1 MKFEIKERIKG
12 SGDWEIYHRGDDQL
26 CLNGDVIGYCAKIDH
41 KSFEILDIKI
51 CDKALRKKGYG
62 TIFVKMYEDMA
73 KKRGFTQMIAK
84 VFKGNIKGINF
95 WENHVNWTKNREYKD
110 QWIFIKNL

>member
-73 KKRGFTQMIAK
+73 KERKFSNIIAK
-84 VFKGNIKGINF
+84 VEEGNIDGINF
-95 WENHVNWTKNREYKD
+95 WEKHVNWTKGENVEG
-110 QWIFIKNL
+110 QWIFYKDL